1 MVLGGRPVRR
11 ERVRT
16 GGSPAQ
22 IFTRSRHSMNSLV
35 FSAVTGSGAGPPG
48 KPGPFARRRAR
59 GVRDAFPVSRMPAGT
74 LENQAACSQRT
85 RQSSVSPPQTWTY
98 ALATSQVGSF
108 RPDAAT
114 DKVAVESPVLAVSW
128 RSVNAAC

>member
-1 MVLGGRPVRR
+1 MVLGGRPARR

-22 IFTRSRHSMNSLV
+22 IFTRSRHSMNSPV
-35 FSAVTGSGAGPPG
+35 FSAVTGSGGGPPG
-48 KPGPFARRRAR
+48 KRRPFPRRRAR
-59 GVRDAFPVSRMPAGT
+59 AAPDVFPVSRSPAGVR
-74 LENQAACSQRT
+74 ENQAACSQRP

-108 RPDAAT
+108 RHDVAT
-114 DKVAVESPVLAVSW
+114 GKVGGGI
-128 RSVNAAC
+128 